1 MYKTTPQIYRDCLRL
16 IRHAFGRSSKA
27 EACKALLAAEFRK
40 HMNETDPDKIAE
52 LQNRAKQG
60 LMNYLAIASLS

>member
-1 MYKTTPQIYRDCLRL
+1 M